1 MGFAQTSSKYVT
13 FFSSTI
19 NLQKS
24 DAIFT
29 IGCSKDNNKE
39 EITNLRNLLQKII
52 VCVMMKYVRKTR
64 GVEKVYFGMNG

>member
-1 MGFAQTSSKYVT
+1 MISMIKESTIWLGKSVLAKSFMGFAKTSSKYVT

-39 EITNLRNLLQKII
+39 EIMNLCNLL
-52 VCVMMKYVRKTR
+52 
-64 GVEKVYFGMNG
+64 

>member
-1 MGFAQTSSKYVT
+1 MGFAKTSSKYVT

-39 EITNLRNLLQKII
+39 EIMNLCNLL
-52 VCVMMKYVRKTR
+52 
-64 GVEKVYFGMNG
+64 